1 MSSPAQSACTP
12 GSLSN
17 QTVKARTK
25 LIKEMILDT
34 LKSFSL
40 FITVTTIA
48 KLNLEHSDNFEIM
61 I

>member
-1 MSSPAQSACTP
+1 MHTRE
-12 GSLSN
+12 LIKVN
-17 QTVKARTK
+17 MTVKVRTK
-25 LIKEMILDT
+25 SIKEMILDT

-48 KLNLEHSDNFEIM
+48 KLNLEHSDNFEIT